1 MLKLPQQAAPT
12 RYNNTGIS
20 LRRQLEQV
28 DLYFDILENGGQADA
43 ARAEVI
49 ELFQNANS
57 HARKEI
63 AERIATNYILELP
76 LLEAVLAIDVEASLT
91 IIMRSSAF
99 TDDQLM
105 DLLHCPDERISA
117 AIIEREYLS
126 GRVIEYSLKC
136 ADGLAAASLIRRY
149 KREMPQHYI
158 RDIAFRAA
166 NTDAGRAAVLT
177 IYNIDD
183 SIKCAII
190 EDWANRLASYV
201 GDTGLIDK
209 QASSNWSRHA
219 VERALLVAA
228 HDFENV
234 ANENLVS
241 EFSRRSWISPSFLIR
256 ALLTGHKSLFITIF
270 SQLSNTPI
278 LKIVDFFENY
288 NGEEFAK
295 CYANSNLPYS
305 SIKVFAG
312 LIRYYETSLNEC
324 AHLQWD
330 GFSENLSRKV
340 IDLLEKK
347 FQGECEE
354 DVNILKRIAQETV
367 QDFRV
372 SVMSE
377 YMVAA

>member
-1 MLKLPQQAAPT
+1 MLKLPQQAAPA
-12 RYNNTGIS
+12 RYNNSGIS

-63 AERIATNYILELP
+63 AERIATNYILEFP
-76 LLEAVLAIDVEASLT
+76 LLEAVLQIDVEASLT
-91 IIMRSSAF
+91 IIIRSSAF

-105 DLLHCPDERISA
+105 DLIHCPDERISA
-117 AIIEREYLS
+117 AIIEREYVS
-126 GRVIEYSLKC
+126 GRVLEYCLKC
-136 ADGLAAASLIRRY
+136 ADGLAAASLLRRY
-149 KREMPQHYI
+149 KHDISPYHI

-177 IYNIDD
+177 IFNIDD

-190 EDWANRLASYV
+190 EDWANRLANYV

-209 QASSNWSRHA
+209 QACPNWSRHA

-256 ALLTGHKSLFITIF
+256 ALLTGHKSLFITIL
-270 SQLSNTPI
+270 SRLSNTPI
-278 LKIVDFFENY
+278 MQVIELFENY
-288 NGEEFAK
+288 DGEEFAK
-295 CYANSNLPYS
+295 CYANSGLPDSY
-305 SIKVFAG
+305 IKLFAG
-312 LIRYYETSLNEC
+312 LIRFYETSLNEC
-324 AHLQWD
+324 GHLQWD
-330 GFSENLSRKV
+330 GFSENLSQKV
-340 IDLLEKK
+340 TDLLEKK
-347 FQGECEE
+347 FPQECQE
-354 DVNILKRIAQETV
+354 DISILKRITQETV

-377 YMVAA
+377 YIVAA